1 MQKSIKLLALIASV
15 LMLSAC
21 SGGVNGNS
29 EKIAVVRWEKAI
41 AAHPEHARLL
51 QGEKVLKTLVIR
63 RDAQAA
69 LGKSQLSSVEY
80 LRGLKQ
86 ISEQSYYN
94 AELQTELLT
103 REQMYNDKINQQIK
117 ALEQEAEQYV
127 ALHRK
132 AVEDEYRLRI
142 FNLRLEKDRA
152 RANIRPMD
160 AKSAK
165 VSIDEI
171 DFKIKALV
179 AEREE
184 KLLYVEEEKQAY
196 IGEKIAPQ
204 VAAYQEKLRSFAEAK
219 RREQQQLM
227 ASSEGKY
234 DKMMATAPEA
244 LGKALAVMDKEIDKQ
259 QDKNKDLQ
267 KKIHVDIENAA
278 IRLAKEHGYTIVF
291 NSFKANVSADDI
303 TDKVIAEIKKK

>member
-1 MQKSIKLLALIASV
+1 MQKNIKLLALIVSV

-21 SGGVNGNS
+21 SNGVNGGS
-29 EKIAVVRWEKAI
+29 EKIAVVKWDKAV

-51 QGEKVLKTLVIR
+51 QGEKVLKTLVLR

-69 LGKSQLSSVEY
+69 LGKSQMSSVEY

-86 ISEQSYYN
+86 LSEQSYYN
-94 AELQTELLT
+94 AELQTELMT
-103 REQMYNDKINQQIK
+103 REQMYNDKINEQIK
-117 ALEQEAEQYV
+117 SLELEAEQYV
-127 ALHRK
+127 APHRK
-132 AVEDEYRLRI
+132 AIEDEYRLRI

-152 RANIRPMD
+152 RANMRPMD
-160 AKSAK
+160 AKSVK
-165 VSIDEI
+165 VSIDAIEAQI
-171 DFKIKALV
+171 TALT
-179 AEREE
+179 AERET

-204 VAAYQEKLRSFAEAK
+204 VATYQEKLRNFAEAK

-234 DKMMATAPEA
+234 DKLMADAPEA

-259 QDKNKDLQ
+259 QDKNKALQ
-267 KKIHVDIENAA
+267 KKINADIESVAVK
-278 IRLAKEHGYTIVF
+278 LAKERGYTIVF
-291 NSFKANVSADDI
+291 NTFKANVSADDI